1 MTIGASGTYA
11 VQGTDFSLQPT
22 NGRWLDRDI
31 LGFDGAGHPIYPSIR
46 SFEMSWQLINA
57 NDLAQIIGFY
67 NSVQNTGSV
76 SVDIPRWNGNPYQ
89 FQRYSG
95 CVLGE
100 PMVNEFFDEHTQ
112 EVKLLIY
119 NIANT

>member
-1 MTIGASGTYA
+1 MVGASGTYA
-11 VQGTDFSLQPT
+11 VNGTDFTLQPT
-22 NGRWLDRDI
+22 RGRWIDRDAI
-31 LGFDGAGHPIYPSIR
+31 GIDGNAHPVYPAVR
-46 SFEMSWQLINA
+46 SFELSWQLIDA
-57 NDLAQIIGFY
+57 SDLSQVIGFY
-67 NSVQNTGSV
+67 NSVISTGTV

-95 CVLGE
+95 CTLGE
-100 PMVNEFFDEHTQ
+100 PQVGEFFAEHTQ